1 MRKAIWNHHID
12 DLKLD
17 IKERIHR
24 LLVEHNWTPY
34 RLAKES
40 GLSDATVGNLFRR
53 NTVPSIATL
62 EAICNGFGITL
73 AQFFTE
79 GEVVELTPELKEL
92 FEDWVDLTVEQKQA
106 IKYTMKAM
114 KRG

>member
-1 MRKAIWNHHID
+1 M
-12 DLKLD
+12 D
-17 IKERIHR
+17 INERIR
-24 LLVEHNWTPY
+24 KLLNEHGWTPY

-53 NTVPSIATL
+53 NTVPSMATL

-79 GEVVELTPELKEL
+79 GEVVELTSELKEL

>member
-1 MRKAIWNHHID
+1 M
-12 DLKLD
+12 D
-17 IKERIHR
+17 INERIR
-24 LLVEHNWTPY
+24 KLLDEHGWTPY

-53 NTVPSIATL
+53 NTVPSMATL
-62 EAICNGFGITL
+62 EAICNGCGITL
-73 AQFFTE
+73 AQFFPE

>member
-1 MRKAIWNHHID
+1 M
-12 DLKLD
+12 D
-17 IKERIHR
+17 INERIR
-24 LLVEHNWTPY
+24 KLLDEHGWTPY

-53 NTVPSIATL
+53 NTVPSMATL